1 MNIKQISQS
10 ILYTG
15 VNDRTTALFEALWP
29 IPEGVSYNS
38 YMVTGTDRCALIDG
52 VEASR
57 ALELV
62 AHIREFAGD
71 RKPDFL
77 VINHMEPDHSG
88 AIRVLRSEFPE
99 LTIVGNAQ
107 TIAMIKGFYGVDG
120 NMMTVRDGDEIDLG
134 GRTLKFFLT
143 PMVHW
148 PETMMTYIPEE
159 KALFSGDA
167 FGCFGALRGAVVD
180 KDMDTAPYYP
190 EMERYYSNIVGKYG
204 VYVQRALK
212 KLDGVPLD
220 LICPT
225 HGPVWSCEIDKVL
238 SIYDRMSRYE
248 AEEGVTIVY
257 GSMYG
262 NTAAAAERIAS
273 RLAANGV
280 RKIAVHDASHSH
292 LSYILA
298 DIFRY
303 RGLIVASP
311 TYSGTLF
318 PPLESVMN
326 AIRTREISSRA
337 IGIVGSC
344 TWAPQAHKSFVA
356 YADEI
361 GLTAV
366 SEPVVF
372 KHAICSDVVV
382 KCEILADAM
391 TRAIREWK

>member
-1 MNIKQISQS
+1 MNIKQISET

-29 IPEGVSYNS
+29 IPQGVSYNS
-38 YMVTGTDRCALIDG
+38 YIVTGSEKYALIDG
-52 VEASR
+52 VEASH

-62 AHIREFAGD
+62 DHIREMVAD
-71 RKPDFL
+71 RTPDYL

-88 AIRVLRSEFPE
+88 AIRVLRDEFPD

-120 NMMTVRDGDEIDLG
+120 NMLAVRDGDVIDLG
-134 GRTLKFFLT
+134 GRTLRFVLT

-148 PETMMTYIPEE
+148 PETMMTYVPEE

-180 KDMDTAPYYP
+180 EDMDTAPYYP
-190 EMERYYSNIVGKYG
+190 EMERYYADIVGKYG
-204 VYVQRALK
+204 VYVQRALM
-212 KLDGVPLD
+212 KLDGVELGM
-220 LICPT
+220 ICPT
-225 HGPVWSCEIDKVL
+225 HGPVWRSEIGKVVDL
-238 SIYDRMSRYE
+238 YDRLSRYE

-262 NTAAAAERIAS
+262 NTAAAAEAVAS
-273 RLAANGV
+273 RLASEGV
-280 RKIAVHDASHSH
+280 RKIAVHDAAHSH

-303 RGLIVASP
+303 RGLIVAAP

-318 PPLESVMN
+318 PPVEALMEAV
-326 AIRTREISSRA
+326 RTRGLSSRM
-337 IGIVGSC
+337 IGVIGSC
-344 TWAPQAHKSFVA
+344 TWAPQAHKSLA
-356 YADEI
+356 SYAESI
-361 GLTAV
+361 GMKLV
-366 SEPVVF
+366 VEPVSF
-372 KHAICSDVVV
+372 KHAMDQATLAQ
-382 KCEILADAM
+382 CETLADKMAE
-391 TRAIREWK
+391 AIRR